1 MCFHWQ
7 RSAFSF
13 TDSSD
18 LPPKTHSMFYEK
30 QQQIH
35 FMASAVLKETPGQTD
50 AMLVNPYS
58 ATVSTCFPVCFLA
71 FFYSP
76 ESHYAVEE
84 PSEADF

>member
-1 MCFHWQ
+1 
-7 RSAFSF
+7 
-13 TDSSD
+13 
-18 LPPKTHSMFYEK
+18 
-30 QQQIH
+30 
-35 FMASAVLKETPGQTD
+35 MASAVLKETPGNPGETD

-58 ATVSTCFPVCFLA
+58 VTVSTYFPVCFLA